1 MTNIIDSTNIQ
12 EDKSLND
19 SNNTFHSIGTSEST
33 SYCVLHKTNG
43 HNTLFSQLVEFR
55 MDRCAQIT
63 EKLYMVSLF
72 LHGSRTLHIT
82 SHRSPQ
88 PMRQCVAAHVHLC
101 IFPIKLTFLNYP
113 DVKFSENFFTSIT
126 FCALQH
132 IQKLEVLYFK
142 NRTFRISS
150 SFQKSVSPRVFTL
163 VTIFFYR

>member
-1 MTNIIDSTNIQ
+1 MYFDSAPQLWYCKCTKEHIYSTYEQYN
-12 EDKSLND
+12 LNNKEY
-19 SNNTFHSIGTSEST
+19 S
-33 SYCVLHKTNG
+33 
-43 HNTLFSQLVEFR
+43 LFSQLKQFR
-55 MDRCAQIT
+55 ATRCAQIT
-63 EKLYMVSLF
+63 YILLLVSLF
-72 LHGSRTLHIT
+72 LHGSRTLHIA

-113 DVKFSENFFTSIT
+113 DVKFSEFFFTSIT

-132 IQKLEVLYFK
+132 IKKLERFIFK
-142 NRTFRISS
+142 NRTFWISS